1 MTVNLEDCI
10 YIYIYVNTVNGTT
23 ARKVYN
29 IKTNAQ
35 LNSSF
40 YIIAVVF
47 LRLSLFIVL
56 GIAMPAGIAIPNDR
70 PQHNNTTTLCR
81 TTKEHTRA

>member
-1 MTVNLEDCI
+1 VLLCC
-10 YIYIYVNTVNGTT
+10 G
-23 ARKVYN
+23 
-29 IKTNAQ
+29 
-35 LNSSF
+35 LSF
-40 YIIAVVF
+40 
-47 LRLSLFIVL
+47 